1 MIITSGALIR
11 ELMRLEDDFITVK
24 IEDREYVIE
33 CIIHEK
39 NYTDAPAS
47 HVCLK
52 CRDGGDGNIKR

>member
-1 MIITSGALIR
+1 
-11 ELMRLEDDFITVK
+11 MRLEDDFITVK